1 MMHRRELHLGLL
13 EIEKRKR
20 KAWERRAAVLASIC
34 MGALFLIFLIF
45 SVQVLA
51 LPEQQMEAAEEVA
64 GPAHQKKGYMAEAPV
79 LSAAYGAKREIP
91 LVFLDAGHGGDDGGC
106 DREGI
111 FEKDINLNIAILVKS
126 GLEDLGYQVVM
137 VRETDTYIA
146 KEDRVTQANALGAD
160 IYVSIHQNFSEDEGV
175 HGIEVWYEGAEGDD
189 DSERLARL
197 LLQQTLQSTGAAAR
211 ELCSDAGLYVT
222 RETDMPSCL
231 IETGFLSNRTER
243 EGLLTE
249 EYRQRIA
256 SGIVA
261 GIDYYFCP
269 KTMYLTFDDGPSA
282 ENTSRILDTLKERNI
297 KATFFLVGEN
307 VRRNPE
313 LARRIVA
320 EGHTVGIHTDSHDYE
335 KIYAGVDSYLEDF
348 EAARQTVLE
357 VTGVDAKLFRFP
369 GGSINAYNGQVAQEI
384 IAEMTARGYI
394 YFDWNASLEDAV
406 GQSEP
411 KQLVANGVQTT
422 LGRRK
427 VVMLAHDVKY
437 NTAICLG
444 DLLDALP
451 EYEMRPLDETVEPI
465 QF

>member
-1 MMHRRELHLGLL
+1 MYRRESHLGLL
-13 EIEKRKR
+13 ETEKRKS
-20 KAWERRAAVLASIC
+20 KAWERRAAVLASVC
-34 MGALFLIFLIF
+34 MGVLFLIFLVF

-51 LPEQQMEAAEEVA
+51 LPEQEIEAAGVTIPIRQKA
-64 GPAHQKKGYMAEAPV
+64 GHRVKASV
-79 LSAAYGAKREIP
+79 LLAAYGTKREIP

-111 FEKDINLNIAILVKS
+111 FEKDINLSIATRVRE
-126 GLEDLGYQVVM
+126 GLENLGYQVM
-137 VRETDTYIA
+137 MSRDTDVYIA
-146 KEDRVTQANALGAD
+146 KEDRVALANALGAD
-160 IYVSIHQNFSEDEGV
+160 IYVSIHQNSSEEEGA
-175 HGIEVWYEGAEGDD
+175 HGIEVWYEGAEGDC
-189 DSERLARL
+189 DSKRLARL
-197 LLQQTLQSTGAAAR
+197 LRQQTLQSTGAAAR
-211 ELCSDAGLYVT
+211 ELCGDAGLYVT

-231 IETGFLSNRTER
+231 IETGFLTNGTER
-243 EGLLTE
+243 GLLLTE
-249 EYRQRIA
+249 EYQQRVA
-256 SGIVA
+256 MGIIQ

-282 ENTSRILDTLKERNI
+282 ENTVRVLDILKERNI
-297 KATFFLVGEN
+297 RATFFLVGEN
-307 VRRNPE
+307 VRKNPE

-320 EGHTVGIHTDSHDYE
+320 EGHTIGIHTDSHDYG
-335 KIYAGVDSYLEDF
+335 KIYASVDSFLEDF
-348 EAARQTVLE
+348 EAARQTILE
-357 VTGVDAKLFRFP
+357 VTGVDARLFRFP
-369 GGSINAYNGQVAQEI
+369 GGSINAYNGQVAQDI

-411 KQLVANGVQTT
+411 GQLVANGVQTT

-437 NTAICLG
+437 NTAVCLE

-451 EYEMRPLDETVEPI
+451 EYEMKPLDETVEPI